1 METYRRLFWAQRVIS
16 IALLVGIS
24 MSFSLWL
31 NDRTFPMIPILPYTL
46 PLNSLSAKILLGLL
60 GFGILSVL
68 VFVKTRIFVLLVV
81 LLMLLVAFQD
91 FNRLQPWFFQYWT
104 FFVILIPLARSYKKY
119 LEVEHLLF
127 ALQIALVSVYFFS
140 GLFKFNDGF
149 YQRIVPYVF
158 SPITEILIHSKPWLY
173 PTAFAIPWI
182 EIALAIGLFIPK
194 IRIFAIIGG
203 TLLHIGILVLI
214 GIGPLGKVENSIIL
228 PWNVALIFLLWILF
242 FKAKN
247 FNFQIYI
254 AKLQWP
260 ALVIMVM
267 VVLLPF
273 LNLKGWYNEHLSYE
287 LYSGRTFNPYLRYHY
302 KLIKNTPEYLAPYTW
317 KTGDTVYVDSY
328 KWSMEECNT
337 PPNSDI
343 KVILKVQE
351 KVLKEFQ

>member
-1 METYRRLFWAQRVIS
+1 METYRRLFWAQQVIS

-149 YQRIVPYVF
+149 YY
-158 SPITEILIHSKPWLY
+158 
-173 PTAFAIPWI
+173 
-182 EIALAIGLFIPK
+182 
-194 IRIFAIIGG
+194 
-203 TLLHIGILVLI
+203 
-214 GIGPLGKVENSIIL
+214 
-228 PWNVALIFLLWILF
+228 
-242 FKAKN
+242 
-247 FNFQIYI
+247 
-254 AKLQWP
+254 
-260 ALVIMVM
+260 
-267 VVLLPF
+267 
-273 LNLKGWYNEHLSYE
+273 SYFCFHD
-287 LYSGRTFNPYLRYHY
+287 RF
-302 KLIKNTPEYLAPYTW
+302 
-317 KTGDTVYVDSY
+317 
-328 KWSMEECNT
+328 
-337 PPNSDI
+337 
-343 KVILKVQE
+343 
-351 KVLKEFQ
+351 